1 MACLLDPCMAQIPL
15 EIKSHFLNMSELQ
28 PDVLQNLWVVMKMEV
43 APSVAESSAPE
54 EEAPVESQHHDDDDG
69 VADAE
74 PVEI

>member
-1 MACLLDPCMAQIPL
+1 
-15 EIKSHFLNMSELQ
+15 
-28 PDVLQNLWVVMKMEV
+28 MKMEV

-54 EEAPVESQHHDDDDG
+54 EEAPVESQHHDDDG

>member
-1 MACLLDPCMAQIPL
+1 
-15 EIKSHFLNMSELQ
+15 
-28 PDVLQNLWVVMKMEV
+28 MKMEV

-54 EEAPVESQHHDDDDG
+54 EEAPVESQHHDDDDDDG